1 MGNTNKFYLEGPRL
15 HSDKQRRGG
24 QRMLTFAYKQNKTFS
39 DKLMKPAS
47 RKSKKMFFFFEQET
61 QGTSRITSI

>member
-1 MGNTNKFYLEGPRL
+1 MGNTNKFYLISLAFPCSL

-39 DKLMKPAS
+39 EKVKKPAI
-47 RKSKKMFFFFEQET
+47 RKSKKKVFF
-61 QGTSRITSI
+61 